1 MSILCT
7 VMLLVLL
14 AIGLPV
20 GFALGSGGLV
30 GMLLFMGAGEG
41 TLNQIPLLAYKSL
54 DDFVLCA
61 VPLYVLMSQI
71 LLEGKV
77 GDDLFELGNKWLRH
91 LPGGL
96 GAATIVAC
104 GIFAA
109 ITGSSAACAVTIGAI
124 AIPEMLK
131 RNYERT
137 VVLGAVAAGGTL
149 GILIP
154 PSIPMILYGAI
165 TGESI
170 GQLFMSGVVPGFMLT
185 IFFIGVVVYKSRN
198 LPLEPKA
205 SWEERMEALKT
216 SFWGL
221 LLPVIVVGGIYTGA
235 FTPTEAAAVGTV
247 YSLFITFCVYKTLTL
262 KHMPNILLGTVKTTS
277 MIFCIMIGATLFG
290 FVLTILQVP
299 QALTLMVT
307 EMQFSRWIFFIM
319 INCLLLFL
327 GCILETVSIIFI
339 TVPILYP
346 IILQLGFDPIWFNV
360 ILQINMEMALIT
372 PPVGM
377 NLFVLQGVSPDS
389 KMTQIVKGVIPYAVV
404 MGIEVLILCFFPGLA
419 TWLPSVVK

>member
-1 MSILCT
+1 MIILFT

-14 AIGLPV
+14 ATGLPV
-20 GFALGSGGLV
+20 GFALGTGGLV
-30 GMLLFMGAGEG
+30 GMLLFMGGDG

-77 GDDLFELGNKWLRH
+77 GNDLFELGNKWLRH

-205 SWEERMEALKT
+205 SWAERMDALK
-216 SFWGL
+216 SSIWGL
-221 LLPVIVVGGIYTGA
+221 MLPVIVVGGIYTGA

-247 YSLFITFCVYKTLTL
+247 YSLFITFCIYKTLSL
-262 KHMPNILLGTVKTTS
+262 KHLPNILLGTVKTSS

-327 GCILETVSIIFI
+327 GCIL
-339 TVPILYP
+339 
-346 IILQLGFDPIWFNV
+346 DPIWFNV

-404 MGIEVLILCFFPGLA
+404 MGIEMLILCFVPGLA

>member
-1 MSILCT
+1 MIILFT

-20 GFALGSGGLV
+20 GFALGTGGLV
-30 GMLLFMGAGEG
+30 GMLLFMGGDG

-61 VPLYVLMSQI
+61 VPLYVMMSQI

-77 GDDLFELGNKWLRH
+77 GNDLFELGNKWLRH

-149 GILIP
+149 GLLIP

-170 GQLFMSGVVPGFMLT
+170 GQLFMSGVIPGFMLT

-198 LPLEPKA
+198 LPLAPKA
-205 SWEERMEALKT
+205 SWQERIDALK
-216 SFWGL
+216 SSIWGL

-247 YSLFITFCVYKTLTL
+247 KTS
-262 KHMPNILLGTVKTTS
+262 S

-307 EMQFSRWIFFIM
+307 QMQFSRWIFFIM

-404 MGIEVLILCFFPGLA
+404 MGIEMLILCFVPGLA

>member
-1 MSILCT
+1 MILLFT
-7 VMLLVLL
+7 VMLLLLL

-20 GFALGSGGLV
+20 GFALGTGGLV
-30 GMLLFMGAGEG
+30 GMLLFMGGVG

-54 DDFVLCA
+54 VDFVLCA

-77 GDDLFELGNKWLRH
+77 GNDLFELGNKWLRH

-185 IFFIGVVVYKSRN
+185 IFFILIVVYKSRN

-205 SWEERMEALKT
+205 SWEERMDALK
-216 SFWGL
+216 SSIWGL

-247 YSLFITFCVYKTLTL
+247 YSLFITFCIYRTLSL
-262 KHMPNILLGTVKTTS
+262 KDIPNILLGTVKTSS
-277 MIFCIMIGATLFG
+277 MIFAIMIGATLFG

-307 EMQFSRWIFFIM
+307 EMQLSRWIFFIM

-377 NLFVLQGVSPDS
+377 NLFVIQGVSPDS
-389 KMTQIVKGVIPYAVV
+389 KMTQIVKGVMPYALV
-404 MGIEVLILCFFPGLA
+404 MGIEMLILCFVPGLA
-419 TWLPSVVK
+419 TWLPSIVK

>member
-1 MSILCT
+1 MILLFT
-7 VMLLVLL
+7 VMLLLLL

-20 GFALGSGGLV
+20 GFALGTGGLV
-30 GMLLFMGAGEG
+30 GMLLFMGGEG

-77 GDDLFELGNKWLRH
+77 GNDLFELGNKWLRH

-170 GQLFMSGVVPGFMLT
+170 GQLFMSGFVPGFMLT
-185 IFFIGVVVYKSRN
+185 IFFILIVVYKSRN

-205 SWEERMEALKT
+205 SWEERMDALK
-216 SFWGL
+216 SSIWGL

-247 YSLFITFCVYKTLTL
+247 YSLFITFCIYRTLSL
-262 KHMPNILLGTVKTTS
+262 KDIPNILLGTVKTSS
-277 MIFCIMIGATLFG
+277 MIFAIMIGATLFG

-307 EMQFSRWIFFIM
+307 EMQLSRWIFFIM

-377 NLFVLQGVSPDS
+377 NLFVIQGVSPDS
-389 KMTQIVKGVIPYAVV
+389 KMTQIVKGVMPYALV
-404 MGIEVLILCFFPGLA
+404 MGIEMLILCFVPGLA
-419 TWLPSVVK
+419 TWLPSIVK

>member
-1 MSILCT
+1 MIILFT

-30 GMLLFMGAGEG
+30 GMLLFMGGGEG

-77 GDDLFELGNKWLRH
+77 GNDLFELGNKWLRH

-205 SWEERMEALKT
+205 SWEERMDALKT

-247 YSLFITFCVYKTLTL
+247 YSLFITFCIYKTLTL
-262 KHMPNILLGTVKTTS
+262 KQMPNILLGTVKTTS

-404 MGIEVLILCFFPGLA
+404 MGIEMLILCFFPGLA

>member
-1 MSILCT
+1 MILLFT
-7 VMLLVLL
+7 VMLLLLL

-20 GFALGSGGLV
+20 GFALGTGGLV
-30 GMLLFMGAGEG
+30 GMLLFMGGEG

-77 GDDLFELGNKWLRH
+77 GNDLFELGNKWLRH

-185 IFFIGVVVYKSRN
+185 IFFILIVVYKSRN

-205 SWEERMEALKT
+205 SWEERMDALK
-216 SFWGL
+216 SSIWGL

-247 YSLFITFCVYKTLTL
+247 YSLFITFCIYRTLSFKDL
-262 KHMPNILLGTVKTTS
+262 PNILLGTVKTSS
-277 MIFCIMIGATLFG
+277 MIFAIMIGATLFG

-307 EMQFSRWIFFIM
+307 EMHLSRWIFFIM

-377 NLFVLQGVSPDS
+377 NLFVIQGVSPDS
-389 KMTQIVKGVIPYAVV
+389 KMTQIVKGVMPYALV
-404 MGIEVLILCFFPGLA
+404 MGIEMLILCFVPGLA
-419 TWLPSVVK
+419 TWLPSIVK

>member
-1 MSILCT
+1 MIVLFT

-20 GFALGSGGLV
+20 GFALGTGGMV
-30 GMLLFMGAGEG
+30 GMLLFMTGEG

-77 GDDLFELGNKWLRH
+77 GNDLFELGNKWLRH

-170 GQLFMSGVVPGFMLT
+170 GQLFMSGVIPGFMLT
-185 IFFIGVVVYKSRN
+185 IFFILIVVFKSRN

-205 SWEERMEALKT
+205 SWEERMAALK
-216 SFWGL
+216 SSIWGL

-247 YSLFITFCVYKTLTL
+247 YSLFITFCIYKTLSIRDI
-262 KHMPNILLGTVKTTS
+262 PGILLGTVKTSS
-277 MIFCIMIGATLFG
+277 MIFAIMIGATLFG

-307 EMQFSRWIFFIM
+307 EMELSRWIFFIM

-377 NLFVLQGVSPDS
+377 NLFVIQGVSPDS
-389 KMTQIVKGVIPYAVV
+389 KMTQIVKGVMPYALV
-404 MGIEVLILCFFPGLA
+404 MAVEMLILCFAPGLA
-419 TWLPSVVK
+419 TWLPSIVR

>member
-1 MSILCT
+1 MIILFT

-20 GFALGSGGLV
+20 GFALGTGGLV
-30 GMLLFMGAGEG
+30 GMLLFMGGEG

-77 GDDLFELGNKWLRH
+77 GNDLFELGNKWLRH

-185 IFFIGVVVYKSRN
+185 IFFIGVVIYKSRN

-205 SWEERMEALKT
+205 SWEERISALKT

-247 YSLFITFCVYKTLTL
+247 YSLFITFCVYRTLTL

-404 MGIEVLILCFFPGLA
+404 MGIEMLILCFFPGLA

>member
-1 MSILCT
+1 MIVLFT
-7 VMLLVLL
+7 VLLLALL

-20 GFALGSGGLV
+20 GFALGTGGMA
-30 GMLLFMGAGEG
+30 GMILFMGLEG

-71 LLEGKV
+71 LLDGKV

-154 PSIPMILYGAI
+154 PSIPMILYGSI

-185 IFFIGVVVYKSRN
+185 LFFIGIVIYKSRN

-205 SWEERMEALKT
+205 SWEERISALK
-216 SFWGL
+216 SSSWGL
-221 LLPVIVVGGIYTGA
+221 MLPVIVVGGIYTGA

-247 YSLFITFCVYKTLTL
+247 FSLFITFFIYKTLTV
-262 KHMPNILLGTVKTTS
+262 KNIPGILLGTVKTSS
-277 MIFCIMIGATLFG
+277 MIFAIMIGATLFG

-299 QALTLMVT
+299 QALTRMVA
-307 EMQFSRWIFFIM
+307 EMEMSRWIFFIM

-327 GCILETVSIIFI
+327 GCILETISIIFI
-339 TVPILYP
+339 TMPILYP

-377 NLFVLQGVSPDS
+377 NLFVIQGVSPDS
-389 KMTQIVKGVIPYAVV
+389 KMTQIVKGVVPYAAV
-404 MGIEVLILCFFPGLA
+404 MALEILILCFVPGLA

>member
-1 MSILCT
+1 MIILFT

-30 GMLLFMGAGEG
+30 GMLLFMGVGEG

-205 SWEERMEALKT
+205 SWEERMEALKM

-247 YSLFITFCVYKTLTL
+247 YSLFITFCIYRTLTL

-389 KMTQIVKGVIPYAVV
+389 KMTQFVKGVIPYAVV

>member
-1 MSILCT
+1 MIILFT

-30 GMLLFMGAGEG
+30 GMLLFMGGGEG

-77 GDDLFELGNKWLRH
+77 GNDLFELGNKWLRH

-247 YSLFITFCVYKTLTL
+247 YSLFITFCIYKTLTL

-404 MGIEVLILCFFPGLA
+404 MGIEMLILCFFPGLA

>member
-1 MSILCT
+1 MIVLFT

-14 AIGLPV
+14 ATGLPV
-20 GFALGSGGLV
+20 GFALGTGGLV
-30 GMLLFMGAGEG
+30 GMLLFMGGDG

-77 GDDLFELGNKWLRH
+77 GNDLFELGNKWLRH

-205 SWEERMEALKT
+205 SWAERMDALK
-216 SFWGL
+216 SSIWGL
-221 LLPVIVVGGIYTGA
+221 MLPVIVVGGIYTGA

-247 YSLFITFCVYKTLTL
+247 YSLFITFCIYKTLSL
-262 KHMPNILLGTVKTTS
+262 KHLPNILLGTVKTSS

-299 QALTLMVT
+299 H
-307 EMQFSRWIFFIM
+307 
-319 INCLLLFL
+319 
-327 GCILETVSIIFI
+327 LETVSIIFI

-404 MGIEVLILCFFPGLA
+404 MGIEMLILCFVPGLA

>member
-1 MSILCT
+1 M
-7 VMLLVLL
+7 
-14 AIGLPV
+14 
-20 GFALGSGGLV
+20 GGD
-30 GMLLFMGAGEG
+30 G
-41 TLNQIPLLAYKSL
+41 TLNQITLLAYKSL

-77 GDDLFELGNKWLRH
+77 GNDLFELGNKWLRH

-131 RNYERT
+131 LNYERT

-205 SWEERMEALKT
+205 SWAERMDALK
-216 SFWGL
+216 SSIWGL
-221 LLPVIVVGGIYTGA
+221 MLPVIVVGGIYTGA

-247 YSLFITFCVYKTLTL
+247 YSLFITFCIYKTLSL
-262 KHMPNILLGTVKTTS
+262 KHLPNILLGTVKTSS

-404 MGIEVLILCFFPGLA
+404 MGIEMLILCFVPGLA